1 VPAERV
7 ADVTSYR
14 VRAKLWDHGW
24 ELHVDG
30 VGVTQSHGLTD
41 AKEMARSYIAMMTD
55 APIDSF
61 EVEIMPEVSG
71 LDLAVHEARAA
82 VREAERAQ
90 REAAAQSRALAR
102 ELRSRGLSGRDIAVV
117 LGVSP
122 QRVSQL
128 LNAPDSGQQAAR
140 SA

>member
-1 VPAERV
+1 M
-7 ADVTSYR
+7 ADLKTYH

-41 AKEMARSYIAMMTD
+41 AGEMARSYIAMMTD
-55 APIDSF
+55 TAIDAF
-61 EVEIMPEVSG
+61 DVVIVPEVSG
-71 LDLAVHEARAA
+71 LDQAVRDARAA
-82 VREAERAQ
+82 VREAEQAQ
-90 REAAAQSRALAR
+90 REAAARSRALAR
-102 ELRSRGLSGRDIAVV
+102 ELRARGLSGRDIAVV

-128 LNAPDSGQQAAR
+128 LRAPGSGEQGAR